1 MQSNNAHSYS
11 DIADYQRCAK
21 KYWYRVVNNL
31 QSKKKSDTLRLGDM
45 IHQML
50 RDFFLVLRDTG
61 DRDDAAYAVQELW
74 EKLGDW
80 EEYPTLFEEEVFAQA
95 ALASEAERIV
105 SYYISKVDFADWE
118 ILHVEE
124 QFIVTLDTGAVVSFT
139 PDLVVRDPS
148 GAVWVVDHKST
159 SRMPSDGVP
168 FGDLQAM
175 LYLVGVTALYPECAG
190 FIYNR
195 LRKKEPTAPRLTKTG
210 DKRVANLARIDTT
223 YDVLFTFLRDEAPDL
238 LDDPTHRARLAELRD
253 DDGRWFWTE
262 QIYSNEHAM
271 TTILNEVASTIKT
284 MEEDGTYARHLVEDN
299 GWNSCSKCPF
309 SRVCQADLL
318 GWNTE
323 QVLSEDYEVRDAK
336 NFYEEAST

>member
-1 MQSNNAHSYS
+1 MNASNPHSYG
-11 DIADYQRCAK
+11 DIATYQRCAK
-21 KYWYRVVNNL
+21 KYWFRVINNL
-31 QSKKKSDTLRLGDM
+31 QHKKRSTNLVLGDV

-50 RDFFLVLRDTG
+50 RDFFLDLRDGVPQPEDSLERT
-61 DRDDAAYAVQELW
+61 W
-74 EKLGDW
+74 NKL
-80 EEYPTLFEEEVFAQA
+80 LEEVESYMFEDELTE
-95 ALASEAERIV
+95 ALDLMNTAERIV
-105 SYYISKVDFADWE
+105 YAYIQKVDFAEWE

-124 QFIVTLDTGAVVSFT
+124 EFIVTLDTGAVVSFT

-159 SRMPSDGVP
+159 SRMPTEGVP

-175 LYLVGVTALYPECAG
+175 LYLVGVSALYPETAG

-223 YDVLFTFLRDEAPDL
+223 YDVLLAFLQDEAPDL
-238 LDDPTHRARLAELRD
+238 IDDPTHRARLAELRD

-262 QIYSNEHAM
+262 QIYRNENAM
-271 TTILNEVASTIKT
+271 ATILNEVASTIET
-284 MEEDGTYARHLVEDN
+284 MGKDETFARHLVEDN

-309 SRVCQADLL
+309 ARVCQADLL
-318 GWNTE
+318 GWDTE
-323 QVLSEDYEVRDAK
+323 LVLNEDYEVRDQK
-336 NFYEEAST
+336 NPYEEVSA